1 MTDNEDD
8 IWDLAAE
15 LDTEPI
21 AGLGE
26 QPQEQQEEE
35 PAGDQR

>member
-1 MTDNEDD
+1 MSDYEDD

-26 QPQEQQEEE
+26 QPQQQEEE
-35 PAGDQR
+35 AAGGDK